1 MRKPGEIL
9 KAILKEKGIE
19 RVGTLSRKWPYGRD
33 IYQELAILLL
43 EGDGAIVELEEPT
56 AEAWDLEGRKV
67 SGSRFAYVRPCMV
80 NKFKPVVT
88 GEDLKAKLPDYPY
101 IIVDLMLWDK
111 HIPKEK
117 SKIILQ
123 LRETYGVMRRMM
135 WPKMLAITW
144 LNDEVKE
151 RLKIPLE
158 KIKAY
163 EGPTSELLKDNGIK
177 RVVLLDPNADEVLSS
192 NDLKEK
198 AFIIGGIV
206 DMKGDKK
213 GTTAKIGEVLER
225 EGIDVLRRKIVLR
238 GDVVGVPNR
247 INHITEIL
255 LRMLYGEPMEKAI
268 LAVQAPAHARWRL
281 RKEIPKRK
289 IRYLIDGKLYL
300 VVEKEL
306 YDELREWLN
315 IRWED
320 FVKVLR
326 ETGMVALE
334 RKRIHHLN
342 KISMYRL
349 DKSGGK
355 RVILLKRAALLCYN
369 C

>member
-1 MRKPGEIL
+1 MKKPGDVLREIL
-9 KAILKEKGIE
+9 QEKGIE
-19 RVGTLSRKWPYGRD
+19 KVGTLSRKWPSGKD
-33 IYQELAILLL
+33 IYQELALLLL
-43 EGDGAIVELEEPT
+43 EGDGAIVELDEPT
-56 AEAWDLEGRKV
+56 VEAWDLNGRKV
-67 SGSRFAYVRPCMV
+67 EGSKFAYVRPCMLD
-80 NKFKPVVT
+80 KFKPVVT
-88 GEDLKAKLPDYPY
+88 GKELEGRLPDYPY
-101 IIVDLMLWDK
+101 IIIDLMLWDR

-117 SKIILQ
+117 DKILLQ
-123 LRETYGVMRRMM
+123 TRETYAVMRRMM
-135 WPKMLAITW
+135 LPRKLVITW
-144 LNDEVKE
+144 LNEEFE
-151 RLKIPLE
+151 RRSKLPLNKIVGYRGETSNFLRE
-158 KIKAY
+158 K
-163 EGPTSELLKDNGIK
+163 GIS
-177 RVVLLDPNADEVLSS
+177 RVILLDPHAKEVLSER
-192 NDLKEK
+192 DLKEK

-213 GTTAKIGEVLER
+213 GTTGLIGDKLEE
-225 EGIDVLRRKIVLR
+225 EGIEVLRRKIVLR
-238 GDVVGVPNR
+238 GDIVGVPNR
-247 INHITEIL
+247 INHIAEIL

-268 LAVQAPAHARWRL
+268 LAVQAPTHARWRL

-306 YDELREWLN
+306 FDELKEWLN

-326 ETGMVALE
+326 ETGIVALE

-342 KISMYRL
+342 KISIYRL

>member
-1 MRKPGEIL
+1 MKKPGDVLREIL
-9 KAILKEKGIE
+9 QEKGIKS
-19 RVGTLSRKWPYGRD
+19 VGTLSRKWPSGRD
-33 IYQELAILLL
+33 IYQELALLLL
-43 EGDGAIVELEEPT
+43 EGDGAIVELREET
-56 AEAWDLEGRKV
+56 AESWDLNGKKV
-67 SGSRFAYVRPCMV
+67 GPSKYAYVRPCFV
-80 NKFKPVVT
+80 EKFKVIVD
-88 GEDLKAKLPDYPY
+88 GSEIAKRLPDYPW
-101 IIVDLMLWDK
+101 IIVDLTFWNR

-117 SKIILQ
+117 DKVALQ
-123 LRETYGVMRRMM
+123 LRETYAVVRRMYY
-135 WPKMLAITW
+135 PRRFAITW
-144 LNDEVKE
+144 VNEEFKKKNKV
-151 RLKIPLE
+151 PLE
-158 KIKAY
+158 KVVSY
-163 EGPTSELLKDNGIK
+163 EGSTADFLREKGIN
-177 RVVLLDPNADEVLSS
+177 RVVLLDPNAEEVLSRE
-192 NDLKEK
+192 DLQER

-213 GTTAKIGEVLER
+213 GTTAKIGEVLEK

-238 GDVVGVPNR
+238 GDIVGVPDR
-247 INHITEIL
+247 INHIAEIL
-255 LRMLYGEPMEKAI
+255 LRMLYGEDMEKAI
-268 LAVQAPAHARWRL
+268 LAVQAPTHARWRL

-306 YDELREWLN
+306 YDELKQWLN

-334 RKRIHHLN
+334 RRRIHHLN
-342 KISMYRL
+342 KISVFRF